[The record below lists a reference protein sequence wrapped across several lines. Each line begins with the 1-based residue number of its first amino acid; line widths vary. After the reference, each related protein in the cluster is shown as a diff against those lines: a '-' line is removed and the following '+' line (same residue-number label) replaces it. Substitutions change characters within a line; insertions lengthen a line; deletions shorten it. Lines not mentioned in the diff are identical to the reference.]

1 MRIAGSRRLEHRRLR
16 LWQLEGGRV
25 GYLGSK
31 AASGAY
37 QAIIALMPPHDTYL
51 ELFAGSGA
59 VLLRKPPSVRS
70 WAVDLD
76 RAALDALPETPR
88 LERVCG
94 DALPFLA
101 NFDWHGAGRVLI
113 YADPPY
119 LHTTRT
125 SRHRYAH
132 EMTDA
137 QHVALLAALRDVP
150 AHVLLSGYPSA
161 LYDNALPEWNTRE
174 FQAMTRGG
182 VRTEK
187 LWFNFAPDAAHWAQY
202 AGSDFTDRQR
212 IKRKAARW
220 AANYRELPAGE
231 RLAVLAGI
239 LAVNAEE
246 QRA

>member
-1 MRIAGSRRLEHRRLR
+1 M
-16 LWQLEGGRV
+16 EGQGV

-59 VLLRKPPSVRS
+59 VLARKPSARRSV
-70 WAVDLD
+70 AVDLD
-76 RAALDALPETPR
+76 DTALATLPEISG
-88 LERVCG
+88 LERVRG
-94 DALPFLA
+94 DALAFLA
-101 NFDWHGAGRVLI
+101 AFDWHGAGRALI

-119 LHTTRT
+119 LHETRT

-132 EMTDA
+132 EMNQA
-137 QHVALLAALRDVP
+137 QHVALLAALRAVP
-150 AHVLLSGYPSA
+150 ANVILSGYPSP
-161 LYDNALPEWNTRE
+161 LYDDALPGWNTRE

-187 LWFNFAPDAAHWAQY
+187 LWFNFSPSAVHWASY
-202 AGSDFTDRQR
+202 AGNDFTDRQR

-220 AANYRELPAGE
+220 AANYKALPAGE
-231 RLAVLAGI
+231 RLAVLGAL
-239 LAVNAEE
+239 LATGAE
-246 QRA
+246 ATP